1 MSLQGKHGTS
11 RSPPW
16 NYGCAALPAPRPHG
30 AGPVRFALAAVMGL
44 AVVLPDPSNAQQA
57 SQPGFD
63 PRQTEKR
70 FDALQAEQAATAA
83 QPALPTPRVAGSVPA
98 ADATPLV
105 VLRKVSLTGARAIR
119 REEIARLYQPYLGKK
134 VSQAD
139 LAAIASAISELYR
152 AAGFHLS
159 RAIVPPQDVRGGR
172 IRIQVIEGG
181 ITEVA
186 FKGEG
191 AEQFGLPPLLGPVLA
206 EQPSR
211 LPTLER
217 QLLLINGR
225 PGVRVTDTALEEI
238 GAASGRFRLV
248 VHLKTWRVFTSL
260 GIDNLGSS
268 TVGPWQTYA
277 TGAFNSYLAPGDV
290 LAVNLSTIA
299 NDPRQLA
306 FGRLSYD
313 VPVGTDGTQLGA
325 SMLYSEVRPG
335 DIRRLDNTVTTTETF
350 EVRGSVVPLQTQKST
365 LTLTGALAFSNITE
379 KDVFGAFYMDHIR
392 TIRLTADYRLQDKF
406 GGTNYLTATWR
417 QGLDVFGASRGDD
430 VFVSRYGAS
439 STFSVLNLGFT
450 RYQTLSDAW
459 SVRLSGA
466 GQLASGRLFTSQQ
479 FYLGGATFGRGYGS
493 AEISGDNGMA
503 GSLELRFD
511 QKLTFKYLTG
521 YQLYGFVDAGTAW
534 NHGYSYTDGI
544 ALTSAGLGARF
555 FLGEDL
561 RADIAVAAPLS
572 YRAPDNTP
580 RTARVLFSL
589 SNSFRL
595 CPEKAQARCL

>member
-1 MSLQGKHGTS
+1 MRVAAQLGTK
-11 RSPPW
+11 RHHPW
-16 NYGCAALPAPRPHG
+16 NYGYMLATRCNGACPLWFAVTMLVLTVIGPNPAK
-30 AGPVRFALAAVMGL
+30 
-44 AVVLPDPSNAQQA
+44 AQQA

-70 FDALQAEQAATAA
+70 FDALQSEQAATAA
-83 QPALPTPRVAGSVPA
+83 RSGVPMPRVSRSESPA
-98 ADATPLV
+98 DSTPLV
-105 VLRKVSLTGARAIR
+105 VLHKVSLTGARALP
-119 REEIARLYQPYLGKK
+119 REDIATAYQPYLGKK

-139 LAAIASAISELYR
+139 LAAIASAVSDLYR

-159 RAIVPPQDVRGGR
+159 RAIVPPQDIQGGHVRL
-172 IRIQVIEGG
+172 QVIEGG
-181 ITEVA
+181 ITEVT

-191 AEQFGLPPLLGPVLA
+191 AEQLGVRPLLGPVLA

-225 PGVRVTDTALEEI
+225 PGVRVTDTELEEI
-238 GAASGRFRLV
+238 GLGSGRFRLV
-248 VHLKTWRVFTSL
+248 VHLKTWRIFTSL

-268 TVGPWQTYA
+268 SVGPWQTYA
-277 TGAFNSYLAPGDV
+277 AGAFNSYLAPGDV

-313 VPVGTDGTQLGA
+313 VPVGTDGAQLGA

-335 DIRRLDNTVTTTETF
+335 DIRRLDNDVTTTESF
-350 EVRGSVVPLQTQKST
+350 EIRGSIVPLQAQKST
-365 LTLTGALAFSNITE
+365 LTLTGALAFTNVTE

-392 TIRLTADYRLQDKF
+392 IARLTSDYRLQDNF
-406 GGTNYLTATWR
+406 GGTNYLAATWR

-430 VFVSRYGAS
+430 VFVSRNGAS

-459 SVRLSGA
+459 SVKLSGA
-466 GQLASGRLFTSQQ
+466 GQFASGPLFTSQQ
-479 FYLGGATFGRGYGS
+479 FYLGGAAFGRGYGS

-503 GSLELRFD
+503 GSVELRFD
-511 QKLTFKYLTG
+511 QKHTFKYLTG

-534 NHGYSYTDGI
+534 NDGYSYTDGL
-544 ALTSAGLGARF
+544 ALTSAGVGVRF
-555 FLGEDL
+555 FLGDDL
-561 RADIAVAAPLS
+561 RAEIAVAAPLS
-572 YRAPDNTP
+572 YRAPDNMT
-580 RTARVLFSL
+580 RSARALFSL

-595 CPEKAQARCL
+595 CPERAQARCL

>member
-1 MSLQGKHGTS
+1 MSAARQKSGGRFRFICATS
-11 RSPPW
+11 LLLSVIS
-16 NYGCAALPAPRPHG
+16 LDG
-30 AGPVRFALAAVMGL
+30 AR
-44 AVVLPDPSNAQQA
+44 AQQA
-57 SQPGFD
+57 GQPGFD

-70 FDALQAEQAATAA
+70 FDALQSEQLAAGARSGV
-83 QPALPTPRVAGSVPA
+83 QVPRVSRAPEA
-98 ADATPLV
+98 ADSTPLV
-105 VLRKVSLTGARAIR
+105 VLRKVSLIGARAVSH
-119 REEIARLYQPYLGKK
+119 EDLARVYQPYLGKK

-139 LAAIASAISELYR
+139 LAAMASAASDLYR

-159 RAIVPPQDVRGGR
+159 RAIVPPQDIKGGH
-172 IRIQVIEGG
+172 IRLQVIEGG
-181 ITEVA
+181 ITEIA

-191 AEQFGLPPLLGPVLA
+191 ADQFGVRPLLAPVLS

-225 PGVRVTDTALEEI
+225 PGVRVTDTQLEEI
-238 GAASGRFRLV
+238 GLGSGRFRLV
-248 VHLKTWRVFTSL
+248 VHLKTWRVFTSF
-260 GIDNLGSS
+260 GVDNMGSAS
-268 TVGPWQTYA
+268 VGPWQTYA
-277 TGAFNSYLAPGDV
+277 AGAFNSYLAPGDV

-313 VPVGTDGTQLGA
+313 VPVGTDGAQLGA
-325 SMLYSEVRPG
+325 SALYSEVRPG

-350 EVRGSVVPLQTQKST
+350 EVRGSVVPLQAQKST
-365 LTLTGALAFSNITE
+365 LTLTGALAFSNVTE

-392 TIRLTADYRLQDKF
+392 TIRLTSDYRLQDDY
-406 GGTNYLTATWR
+406 GGINYLTGTWR
-417 QGLDVFGASRGDD
+417 QGLDIFGASRGDD
-430 VFVSRYGAS
+430 VFVSRYGVS
-439 STFSVLNLGFT
+439 PTFSVLNLGFT

-459 SVRLSGA
+459 SVKLSGA
-466 GQLASGRLFTSQQ
+466 GQLASGPLLTSQQ
-479 FYLGGATFGRGYGS
+479 FYLGGAAFGRGYGS
-493 AEISGDNGMA
+493 AEISGDNAMA

-534 NHGYSYTDGI
+534 NHGYSYTDGF

-555 FLGEDL
+555 FLGDDL

-572 YRAPDNTP
+572 YRAPDNTT
-580 RTARVLFSL
+580 RSARVLFSL
-589 SNSFRL
+589 SNSFKL
-595 CPEKAQARCL
+595 CPENAWARCL

>member
-1 MSLQGKHGTS
+1 MRVAAQQGIRRLH
-11 RSPPW
+11 PW
-16 NYGCAALPAPRPHG
+16 NYGYVLANRHNG
-30 AGPVRFALAAVMGL
+30 AGYLCFAATILVL
-44 AVVLPDPSNAQQA
+44 AVIAPEPAQAQHA

-70 FDALQAEQAATAA
+70 FDALQSEQAGAA
-83 QPALPTPRVAGSVPA
+83 ARSGAQVPRVSRSEAPA
-98 ADATPLV
+98 DSTPVV
-105 VLRKVSLTGARAIR
+105 VLRKVSLTGARAVPHD
-119 REEIARLYQPYLGKK
+119 EIARVYQPYIGKK

-139 LAAIASAISELYR
+139 LAAIASAVSELYR
-152 AAGFHLS
+152 TAGFHLS
-159 RAIVPPQDVRGGR
+159 RAIVPPQDIQGGHVRLQ
-172 IRIQVIEGG
+172 IIEGS

-191 AEQFGLPPLLGPVLA
+191 AEQFGVRPLLGPVLT

-225 PGVRVTDTALEEI
+225 PGVRVTDTELEEI
-238 GAASGRFRLV
+238 GLGSGRFRLV
-248 VHLKTWRVFTSL
+248 VHLKTWRIFTSF

-268 TVGPWQTYA
+268 SVGPWQTYA
-277 TGAFNSYLAPGDV
+277 AGAFNSYLAPGDV

-313 VPVGTDGTQLGA
+313 VPVGTDGAQLGA

-335 DIRRLDNTVTTTETF
+335 DIRRLDNDVTTTESF
-350 EVRGSVVPLQTQKST
+350 EIRGSIVPLQSQKST
-365 LTLTGALAFSNITE
+365 LTVTGALAFTNVTE

-392 TIRLTADYRLQDKF
+392 TIRLTADYRLQDNF
-406 GGTNYLTATWR
+406 GGVNYLTATWR
-417 QGLDVFGASRGDD
+417 QGLDVFGASRADD
-430 VFVSRYGAS
+430 VFVSRNGVS

-459 SVRLSGA
+459 SVKLSGA
-466 GQLASGRLFTSQQ
+466 GQLASGPLFTSQQ
-479 FYLGGATFGRGYGS
+479 FYLGGAAFGRGYGS
-493 AEISGDNGMA
+493 AEISGDNAMA
-503 GSLELRFD
+503 GSVELRFD
-511 QKLTFKYLTG
+511 QKLSFKYLTG

-534 NHGYSYTDGI
+534 NHGYSYTDGY
-544 ALTSAGLGARF
+544 ALTSAGVGARL
-555 FLGEDL
+555 FLGDDL

-572 YRAPDNTP
+572 YRAPDNTT
-580 RTARVLFSL
+580 RSARVLFSL

-595 CPEKAQARCL
+595 CPERAQARCL

>member
-1 MSLQGKHGTS
+1 MLVLTVIA
-11 RSPPW
+11 PE
-16 NYGCAALPAPRPHG
+16 PAQ
-30 AGPVRFALAAVMGL
+30 
-44 AVVLPDPSNAQQA
+44 AQHA

-70 FDALQAEQAATAA
+70 FDALQSEQAAAA
-83 QPALPTPRVAGSVPA
+83 ARSGVQVPPVPRSEAPADS
-98 ADATPLV
+98 TPLV
-105 VLRKVSLTGARAIR
+105 VLRKVSLTGAGAIPHEDITR
-119 REEIARLYQPYLGKK
+119 IYQPYLGKK
-134 VSQAD
+134 ISQAD
-139 LAAIASAISELYR
+139 LAAIASAVSDLYR

-159 RAIVPPQDVRGGR
+159 RAIVPPQDIEGGHVRL
-172 IRIQVIEGG
+172 QVIEGG
-181 ITEVA
+181 ITEIA
-186 FKGEG
+186 FKGDG
-191 AEQFGLPPLLGPVLA
+191 AEQFGVRSLLGPVLA

-225 PGVRVTDTALEEI
+225 PGVRVTDTQLEEI
-238 GAASGRFRLV
+238 GLGSGRFRLV
-248 VHLKTWRVFTSL
+248 VHLKTWRIFTSL

-268 TVGPWQTYA
+268 SVGPWQTYA
-277 TGAFNSYLAPGDV
+277 AGAFNSYLAPGDV

-313 VPVGTDGTQLGA
+313 VPVGTDGAQFGA
-325 SMLYSEVRPG
+325 SALYSEVRPG
-335 DIRRLDNTVTTTETF
+335 DFRRLFNDVTTTESF
-350 EVRGSVVPLQTQKST
+350 EIRGSIVPLQTQKST
-365 LTLTGALAFSNITE
+365 LTLTGALAFTNVTE
-379 KDVFGAFYMDHIR
+379 KDIFGAFYMDHIR
-392 TIRLTADYRLQDKF
+392 TIRLTADYRLQDNF

-430 VFVSRYGAS
+430 LFVSRNGVS

-459 SVRLSGA
+459 SVKLSGA
-466 GQLASGRLFTSQQ
+466 GQLASGPLFTSQQ
-479 FYLGGATFGRGYGS
+479 FYLGGAAFGRGYGS
-493 AEISGDNGMA
+493 AEISGDNAMA

-511 QKLTFKYLTG
+511 QKLTFKHLTG

-534 NHGYSYTDGI
+534 NYGYKYTEGL

-555 FLGEDL
+555 FLGDDL

-572 YRAPDNTP
+572 YRAPDNTT
-580 RTARVLFSL
+580 RSARVLFSL
-589 SNSFRL
+589 SNSFKL
-595 CPEKAQARCL
+595 CPERAQARCL